1 LIAEVF
7 VPASATPEESEAI
20 TTALQAILKR
30 LPRRNPSV
38 VLERSKWA
46 AVARREALDDRV

>member
-1 LIAEVF
+1 MAEVF